1 MRISSV
7 AIGGEK
13 AAGRELEEAMAFE
26 NLGKPLQ
33 PEPLLKAL
41 ARHGVDFVVV
51 GGLAGLA
58 HGSSYPTYDL
68 DVAYSR
74 DSPNLDRLAGAL
86 CEIGVTLRGAPEDL
100 PVQLDA
106 QTLANG
112 ANFTF
117 DTEFG
122 SFDILGDIAG
132 IKSYEELRR
141 GSRIERIAG
150 VEVRV
155 ASLDDLISMKRAAN
169 RTKDQLMVMEY
180 VELADELRRRAAEEG
195 S

>member
-1 MRISSV
+1 MV
-7 AIGGEK
+7 
-13 AAGRELEEAMAFE
+13 LE
-26 NLGKPLQ
+26 NLGEPLQ

-41 ARHGVDFVVV
+41 DRQGVDFVVV

-68 DVAYSR
+68 DIAYSR
-74 DSPNLDRLAGAL
+74 DSPNLNRLAAAL
-86 CEIGVTLRGAPEDL
+86 AELRVTLRGAPKDL
-100 PVQLDA
+100 PFQLDA

-122 SFDILGDIAG
+122 SFDVLGDIAG

-141 GSRIERIAG
+141 DSKIERIAG

-169 RTKDQLMVMEY
+169 RAKDQLMVLEY
-180 VELADELRRRAAEEG
+180 VELADDLRRREEEK

>member
-1 MRISSV
+1 
-7 AIGGEK
+7 
-13 AAGRELEEAMAFE
+13 MAHE
-26 NLGKPLQ
+26 NLGKSLQ
-33 PEPLLKAL
+33 AQPLLETL
-41 ARHGVDFVVV
+41 DRHGVDFVVV

-68 DVAYSR
+68 DVAYAR
-74 DSPNLDRLAGAL
+74 DPANLRRLADAL
-86 CEIGVTLRGAPEDL
+86 DAIGVTLRGAPPDL
-100 PVQLDA
+100 PFQLDA

-117 DTEFG
+117 DTRFG
-122 SFDILGDIAG
+122 SFDVLADIAG
-132 IKSYEELRR
+132 IKSYGELRE
-141 GSRIERIAG
+141 GSRLERIAG

-169 RTKDQLMVMEY
+169 RVKDQLMVLEY
-180 VELADELRRRAAEEG
+180 VELCEEQRRQEDVE

>member
-1 MRISSV
+1 
-7 AIGGEK
+7 
-13 AAGRELEEAMAFE
+13 MAFE
-26 NLGKPLQ
+26 DLGKALDLQ
-33 PEPLLKAL
+33 PLLKAL
-41 ARHGVDFVVV
+41 DRHGVDFVVV
-51 GGLAGLA
+51 GGLAGIA

-68 DVAYSR
+68 DIAYSR
-74 DSPNLDRLAGAL
+74 ERSNLRRLASAL
-86 CEIGVTLRGAPEDL
+86 AEIGVTLRGAPSDL
-100 PVQLDA
+100 PFQLDD

-132 IKSYEELRR
+132 IKSYEDLRR
-141 GSRIERIAG
+141 EAKTERLEG

-155 ASLDDLISMKRAAN
+155 ASLNHLISMKRAAN
-169 RTKDQLMVMEY
+169 RTKDQLMVVEY
-180 VELADELRRRAAEEG
+180 VQLADELGRRKEKDA

>member
-1 MRISSV
+1 
-7 AIGGEK
+7 
-13 AAGRELEEAMAFE
+13 MAFE
-26 NLGKPLQ
+26 DLGKALELQ
-33 PEPLLKAL
+33 PLLKAL
-41 ARHGVDFVVV
+41 DRHGVDFVVV
-51 GGLAGLA
+51 GGLAGIA

-68 DVAYSR
+68 DIAYSR
-74 DSPNLDRLAGAL
+74 ERSNLRRLASAL
-86 CEIGVTLRGAPEDL
+86 AEIGVTLRGAPSDL
-100 PVQLDA
+100 PFQLDD

-132 IKSYEELRR
+132 IKSYEDLRR
-141 GSRIERIAG
+141 EAKTERLEG

-155 ASLDDLISMKRAAN
+155 ASLNHLISMKRAAN
-169 RTKDQLMVMEY
+169 RTKDQLMVVEY
-180 VELADELRRRAAEEG
+180 VQLADELGRQKEKDA